1 MNTIKFLIL
10 CALFSIIPGQ
20 LVRMSLGSF
29 GAITLSDIFVGLCDI
44 IFVLYWVASKKSLK
58 VPAKITYFAALFTIW
73 SLASTILAANFFS
86 YTQIIIALSFL
97 IRFAAYFFFTIVV
110 FNVCKKTS
118 ITAWVNALLF
128 IGAAFTIIGFFQIL
142 ILPDLSFL
150 ALYGWDPHKTR
161 IASTLLDPN
170 FTGGLLSIFFSTSL
184 CLYIFKK
191 GLIYIFLASIFFV
204 AIILTFSRS
213 SYLALLAS
221 TLIIGL
227 VKSPKVL
234 IVALLMFVISFTA
247 IAQVRNRIIGAFSID
262 ETAAARI
269 ESWQKAIEIFSKNPV
284 FGVGFNT
291 YRFAQVKYG
300 NFNFDSP
307 EGGHS
312 GAGTDSS
319 ILLVA
324 ATTGIFGFV
333 LYLAFLF
340 SLFEIHFKNIRE
352 NYINL
357 AVVAALSGLIV
368 HSQFV
373 NSLFFPQIMLPL
385 FFIIGLSAIKKS

>member
-10 CALFSIIPGQ
+10 FALFSILPGQ
-20 LVRMSLGSF
+20 LIRISLGVF
-29 GAITLSDIFVGLCDI
+29 GAITLSDIFIGLCDI
-44 IFVLYWVASKKSLK
+44 VFVLYWATGKKSLK

-73 SLASTILAANFFS
+73 SFATTILAANFFS
-86 YTQIIIALSFL
+86 PVQIIIALSFL
-97 IRFAAYFFFTIVV
+97 IRFAAYFFFTVVV

-118 ITAWVNALLF
+118 ITGWLNALLF
-128 IGAAFTIIGFFQIL
+128 IGAAFTLIGFFQIL

-191 GLIYIFLASIFFV
+191 RLIYIFLASTFFA

-213 SYLALLAS
+213 SYLALLTS

-227 VKSPKVL
+227 VKSPKAL
-234 IVALLMFVISFTA
+234 IVALLMFVTSFTA
-247 IAQVRNRIIGAFSID
+247 IVQVRNRIIGAFTID

-269 ESWQKAIEIFSKNPV
+269 ESWQKALEIFSKNPV

-291 YRFAQVKYG
+291 YRFAQESYG

-307 EGGHS
+307 QGGHS

-324 ATTGIFGFV
+324 ATTGIVGFI
-333 LYLAFLF
+333 LYIAFLF
-340 SLFEIHFKNIRE
+340 SLFQTVLTNIRG

-357 AVVAALSGLIV
+357 AVLAALSGLIV